1 VYSGPLFAKNILYQ
15 RSLSCTP
22 EGVPTNK
29 RAAQMNKFLRR
40 LKIGT
45 RSAAG
50 FSIITLMLIG
60 VGSFSLV
67 QMGRLQHATDDINQV
82 WVPNLNKIQLL
93 GAEVASMRL
102 EGQRYRAS
110 TDVAYKKNS
119 AELILDSQVAI
130 DKILEDLRV
139 RLIRP
144 DEKRDLKKFEDV
156 YWRYVQELGKF
167 LYLTSH
173 DQGNIPGVQEI
184 NNTLAEAGRQLT
196 THLKQLTSHQQAGA
210 NDAASFSATLYK
222 EVQFV
227 VAFTLS
233 VAVIITI
240 ILAWYLTV
248 SIVSPIRQAVQI
260 ASTIAAGDLTSPIDT
275 AGTDEAAL
283 LLAAMYEMQTNLRS
297 TITSIGSTA
306 NQLAAAAE
314 EVSAVVSD
322 MSGGLTRQNLDID
335 RAFSSVQELSLAVDE
350 VAKNAVSTSELSQ
363 TSASSSRDGKEQV
376 EKTATRLGS
385 LERQVRLSSTEA
397 QEFLHQ
403 TQAISKVLDVIRGI
417 ADQTN
422 LLALNAAIEAARA
435 GSAGRG
441 FAVVADEV
449 RSLSHTTQS
458 SIFSIESMIQ
468 SIQDGSSSTVNSLQH
483 SAKQANETLSVAL
496 AAGDALEKVSRAV
509 SLINSQNQMI
519 ASATEEQSLVAQK
532 VSESLSSIR
541 DVSIQT
547 STGATQTAAASHELA
562 RIANNMSLMVKKFTL
577 A

>member
-1 VYSGPLFAKNILYQ
+1 
-15 RSLSCTP
+15 
-22 EGVPTNK
+22 
-29 RAAQMNKFLRR
+29 MNKFLRR

-50 FSIITLMLIG
+50 FSIITFMLIG
-60 VGSFSLV
+60 VGSFSLL
-67 QMGRLQHATDDINQV
+67 QMGRLQNATDDINEV

-119 AELILDSQVAI
+119 AELIRDSQVEI
-130 DKILEDLRV
+130 DNILQDLRV

-156 YWRYVQELGKF
+156 YGRYVQELGKF
-167 LYLTSH
+167 LYLTSR

-210 NDAASFSATLYK
+210 NDAAAFSATLYR

-227 VAFTLS
+227 VAFTLF
-233 VAVIITI
+233 VAVLITI
-240 ILAWYLTV
+240 TLAWYLTT

-260 ASTIAAGDLTSPIDT
+260 ASTIASGDLTSPIDT
-275 AGTDEAAL
+275 AGTDETAL
-283 LLAAMYEMQTNLRS
+283 LLVAMYEMQTNLRS

-306 NQLAAAAE
+306 SQLAAAAE

-468 SIQDGSSSTVNSLQH
+468 SIQDGSSSTVTSLQH

-562 RIANNMSLMVKKFTL
+562 KIANNMSLMVKKFTL